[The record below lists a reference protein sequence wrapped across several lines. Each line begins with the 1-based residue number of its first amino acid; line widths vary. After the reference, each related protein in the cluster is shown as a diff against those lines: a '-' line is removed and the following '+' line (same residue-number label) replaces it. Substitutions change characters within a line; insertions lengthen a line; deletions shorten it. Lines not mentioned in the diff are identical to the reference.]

1 MRSRRTSGDD
11 GQTRRILRPL
21 RPTDSRAAAH
31 RIAWAVVGLGV
42 FFAAAYGFGWW

>member
-1 MRSRRTSGDD
+1 MRGRRTFRDD
-11 GQTRRILRPL
+11 GPIRRARRSLRSI
-21 RPTDSRAAAH
+21 DSRSAAH